1 MEYIFWGHNIPL
13 AAHLRETLQCKIIEC
28 ITFQQIK
35 SCLSSIE
42 YIDFCVFMERSD
54 MATDIPTIAQLHKL
68 YPTLYII
75 LISETLSKEEKIP
88 YLRAG
93 TDCMISKNTSKDDLQ
108 KLFSVIIDF
117 KEKEKARKD
126 NQISS
131 LTEFRL
137 PLWKRTFDIL
147 ASGSAILCLSPI
159 LILTALAI
167 RTESNGK
174 IVYKSKRVGSNYK
187 IFDFYKFR
195 SMYSDA
201 DKRLAEYQQL
211 NQYTKNIA
219 EEEFKD
225 SSSAAE
231 ISQQS
236 CSSEQKQEQEQ
247 DILLFSDNL
256 STSENNYLKTKRTE
270 RSNAFFKLENDP
282 RITRVGHF
290 IRKYSIDELPLIVT
304 FSIISILCI
313 IGSALLSFKF
323 KNDLKKSSKFIKE
336 SLIVYSDDKTLLKI
350 EKDNFNNELGRIE
363 KTIDESIHNAAYSE
377 INLYYNHYNSST
389 SFEFKKLNLFPL
401 KFEGEYYSNKDFV
414 IETDI
419 TSMIYSLLTFYIMYQ
434 LRMCECISRAA
445 ENTIRNQI
453 TREAID
459 KIKDRHRMRMLI
471 KCLYDDRIHDLL
483 QDSLSEFYKMKT
495 ISARVAIELN
505 PNNML

>member
-75 LISETLSKEEKIP
+75 LISETLSKEKKIP

-219 EEEFKD
+219 EEESLN

-231 ISQQS
+231 ISQRS

-290 IRKYSIDELPLIVT
+290 IRKYSIDELPQL
-304 FSIISILCI
+304 FNILK
-313 IGSALLSFKF
+313 GDMSVVGNRPLP
-323 KNDLKKSSKFIKE
+323 
-336 SLIVYSDDKTLLKI
+336 
-350 EKDNFNNELGRIE
+350 
-363 KTIDESIHNAAYSE
+363 
-377 INLYYNHYNSST
+377 LY
-389 SFEFKKLNLFPL
+389 EA
-401 KFEGEYYSNKDFV
+401 E
-414 IETDI
+414 
-419 TSMIYSLLTFYIMYQ
+419 LLTSDEYVQRFMGPAGLTGLWQVEKRGGAGKMSAEERKQ
-434 LRMCECISRAA
+434 LDIKYAKEFSFRMDMRI
-445 ENTIRNQI
+445 I
-453 TREAID
+453 
-459 KIKDRHRMRMLI
+459 IKTFTAFIQKED
-471 KCLYDDRIHDLL
+471 
-483 QDSLSEFYKMKT
+483 
-495 ISARVAIELN
+495 V
-505 PNNML
+505 

>member
-231 ISQQS
+231 ISQRS
-236 CSSEQKQEQEQ
+236 CSSEQKQEQEQEQEQEQ

-290 IRKYSIDELPLIVT
+290 IRKYSIDELPQL
-304 FSIISILCI
+304 FNILK
-313 IGSALLSFKF
+313 GDMSVVGNRPLP
-323 KNDLKKSSKFIKE
+323 
-336 SLIVYSDDKTLLKI
+336 
-350 EKDNFNNELGRIE
+350 
-363 KTIDESIHNAAYSE
+363 
-377 INLYYNHYNSST
+377 LY
-389 SFEFKKLNLFPL
+389 EA
-401 KFEGEYYSNKDFV
+401 E
-414 IETDI
+414 
-419 TSMIYSLLTFYIMYQ
+419 LLTSDEYVQRFMGPAGLTGLWQVEKRGGAGKMSAEERKQ
-434 LRMCECISRAA
+434 LDIKYAKEFSFRMDMRI
-445 ENTIRNQI
+445 I
-453 TREAID
+453 
-459 KIKDRHRMRMLI
+459 IKTFTAFIQKED
-471 KCLYDDRIHDLL
+471 
-483 QDSLSEFYKMKT
+483 
-495 ISARVAIELN
+495 V
-505 PNNML
+505 

>member
-211 NQYTKNIA
+211 NQYTKNMA

-290 IRKYSIDELPLIVT
+290 IRKYSIDELPQL
-304 FSIISILCI
+304 FNILK
-313 IGSALLSFKF
+313 GDMSVVGNRPLP
-323 KNDLKKSSKFIKE
+323 
-336 SLIVYSDDKTLLKI
+336 
-350 EKDNFNNELGRIE
+350 
-363 KTIDESIHNAAYSE
+363 
-377 INLYYNHYNSST
+377 LY
-389 SFEFKKLNLFPL
+389 EA
-401 KFEGEYYSNKDFV
+401 E
-414 IETDI
+414 
-419 TSMIYSLLTFYIMYQ
+419 LLTSDEYVQRFMGPAGLTGLWQVEKRGGAGKMSAEERKQ
-434 LRMCECISRAA
+434 LDIKYAKEFSFRMDMRIIIKTFTAFIQK
-445 ENTIRNQI
+445 EN
-453 TREAID
+453 
-459 KIKDRHRMRMLI
+459 
-471 KCLYDDRIHDLL
+471 
-483 QDSLSEFYKMKT
+483 
-495 ISARVAIELN
+495 V
-505 PNNML
+505 

>member
-13 AAHLRETLQCKIIEC
+13 AAHLRETLQCKIFEC

-231 ISQQS
+231 ISQRS

-290 IRKYSIDELPLIVT
+290 IRKYSIDELPQL
-304 FSIISILCI
+304 FNILK
-313 IGSALLSFKF
+313 GDMSVVGNRPLP
-323 KNDLKKSSKFIKE
+323 
-336 SLIVYSDDKTLLKI
+336 
-350 EKDNFNNELGRIE
+350 
-363 KTIDESIHNAAYSE
+363 
-377 INLYYNHYNSST
+377 LY
-389 SFEFKKLNLFPL
+389 EA
-401 KFEGEYYSNKDFV
+401 E
-414 IETDI
+414 
-419 TSMIYSLLTFYIMYQ
+419 LLTSDEYVQRFMGPAGLTGLWQVEKRGGAGKMSAEERKQ
-434 LRMCECISRAA
+434 LDIKYAKEFSFRMDMRI
-445 ENTIRNQI
+445 I
-453 TREAID
+453 
-459 KIKDRHRMRMLI
+459 IKTFTAFIQKED
-471 KCLYDDRIHDLL
+471 
-483 QDSLSEFYKMKT
+483 
-495 ISARVAIELN
+495 V
-505 PNNML
+505 